1 MRRTPERE
9 FQAVRTLFVDLFE
22 VNEYPSRSGCSGRR
36 AAGKVGFNLSQ
47 ETLGFAALGVDPAI
61 MRALDEMGFEE
72 PTPIQTASIPLLL
85 QGRDLVGQAQT
96 GTGKTAAYGIPVLQG
111 LLPDIRR
118 PQALVLAPTREL
130 ALQVADEMAKLGK
143 YIRVRNLAIC
153 GGLPIE
159 RQIKALRAGV
169 EVVVGTPGRI
179 MDHLERKTLKLDQI
193 RTLVLDEADEMLD
206 MGFLD
211 DIETIMSYLPEE
223 RQTICFSAVI
233 PDPISRITKRY
244 MKSPEWISIA
254 RKELTAATIEQAYFE
269 IRERDKVNA
278 LTRIIDHEAISRC
291 IIFCRTKRGCEE
303 LASSLQSR
311 GYLAEA
317 IHGDLSQSQR
327 NRALS
332 RFREGQVE
340 LLIATDV
347 AARGLD
353 VENVTHVINYDIAHS
368 PEYHVHRVGRTGRAG
383 REGTAFTLIHPR
395 EYRQLRIIERATKSK
410 IRLRKV
416 PTAADV
422 AERALDM
429 VGEKID
435 ALVSS
440 GAGGGA
446 KYIELAMRLLEEHE
460 PERLVAA
467 LVSVMAEPRGQ
478 GSAVSSSYSLSSLDD
493 DGPRERR
500 HVRSSGADGFAD
512 TGAEPGYTRLFV
524 NIGAR
529 QRVTPADFVRTIAR
543 EADIPGS
550 LIGAI
555 DIHDDFTFVEVPAEV
570 GRTVLDALAD
580 VSIRGRS
587 VQAEPARPR

>member
-1 MRRTPERE
+1 M
-9 FQAVRTLFVDLFE
+9 
-22 VNEYPSRSGCSGRR
+22 
-36 AAGKVGFNLSQ
+36 SQ

-96 GTGKTAAYGIPVLQG
+96 GTGKTAAYGIPVLQR

>member
-1 MRRTPERE
+1 
-9 FQAVRTLFVDLFE
+9 
-22 VNEYPSRSGCSGRR
+22 
-36 AAGKVGFNLSQ
+36 
-47 ETLGFAALGVDPAI
+47 

-96 GTGKTAAYGIPVLQG
+96 GTGKTAAYGIPVLQR

>member
-1 MRRTPERE
+1 MLRSE
-9 FQAVRTLFVDLFE
+9 
-22 VNEYPSRSGCSGRR
+22 SR
-36 AAGKVGFNLSQ
+36 GKVGFNLSQ

-96 GTGKTAAYGIPVLQG
+96 GTGKTAAYGIPVLQR